1 MKFFSESSSQHI
13 VRGEFTPHY
22 FYNTDCIDRIRDFGI
37 RKVVLTLRDPVDRVW
52 SNYQFKR
59 KQDGFEGSLNQFLEA
74 YPEMVSWSTYASH
87 LGPWLDAFGSNLC
100 ILVYE
105 EVSRN
110 HQALASTLSSA
121 LGLSEKLFM
130 SEAGVQRVNASS
142 IPKRRMI
149 YRMSLKANRWLM
161 DRDFDVVVNSL
172 KQVPGLMKFLRQADQ
187 TADLEL
193 RDKDVH
199 QLQLAEM
206 FLPSVSE
213 LQSMVNIDVTMWKS
227 LR

>member
-1 MKFFSESSSQHI
+1 
-13 VRGEFTPHY
+13 
-22 FYNTDCIDRIRDFGI
+22 
-37 RKVVLTLRDPVDRVW
+37 
-52 SNYQFKR
+52 
-59 KQDGFEGSLNQFLEA
+59 
-74 YPEMVSWSTYASH
+74 
-87 LGPWLDAFGSNLC
+87 
-100 ILVYE
+100 
-105 EVSRN
+105 
-110 HQALASTLSSA
+110 
-121 LGLSEKLFM
+121 
-130 SEAGVQRVNASS
+130 
-142 IPKRRMI
+142 
-149 YRMSLKANRWLM
+149 MSLKANRWLM